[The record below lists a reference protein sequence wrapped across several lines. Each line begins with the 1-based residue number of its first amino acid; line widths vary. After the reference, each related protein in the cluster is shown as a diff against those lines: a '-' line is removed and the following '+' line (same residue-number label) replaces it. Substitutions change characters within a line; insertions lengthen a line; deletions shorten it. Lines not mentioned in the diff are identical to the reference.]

1 MVHAS
6 ASAIILPIL
15 EHARITRH
23 PHAAE
28 GARVGHCA
36 EYHGAGER
44 GLQLKF
50 VLPARQAMMTRG
62 MLNARFHFI
71 EMTGAADWLPLL
83 MFASLK

>member
-6 ASAIILPIL
+6 ASAIILPML
-15 EHARITRH
+15 EHAWITRH
-23 PHAAE
+23 TYAAE

-50 VLPARQAMMTRG
+50 VLPARQAMMTRPVRCSR
-62 MLNARFHFI
+62 LEAPA
-71 EMTGAADWLPLL
+71 E
-83 MFASLK
+83 FALSASSTN